1 MFSDG
6 LRLPLWKG
14 YSTPKGVGIHRLKTT
29 DLGWNLSGTKIK
41 NNRKELCAGLKSK
54 IYWALHL
61 WPPYVRW
68 RRSVPIS
75 QGLENRIH
83 VWSRIGHSKLLIKFT
98 LVKFQSLPAIHKP
111 LIFFLLLCPN
121 WLRIAVTQSLC
132 EWVLREFVF
141 YYVSPRI
148 KSRSSGLTACGPH
161 LYLLGVHPFPFPR
174 IVRYHQASDHAEFR
188 QMQVLICSALL
199 IILPGTC
206 PTSTLSPGI
215 TTTIQR
221 EPVLLRMLSLQRL
234 LLTLLVFPC
243 SKWKWW
249 QWALFG
255 LIVELD
261 QDPLC
266 PSSTFTSCILSS
278 AIRTECSV
286 VYKTKSPCCR
296 PGERSIYQLQ
306 VQQRNVWHCE
316 RNWLLQ
322 DYLSSNIH
330 VYSCPNK
337 HVYMCIC
344 THTMPLFV
352 WNKSAFPQCI
362 C

>member
-1 MFSDG
+1 M
-6 LRLPLWKG
+6 
-14 YSTPKGVGIHRLKTT
+14 
-29 DLGWNLSGTKIK
+29 
-41 NNRKELCAGLKSK
+41 
-54 IYWALHL
+54 
-61 WPPYVRW
+61 
-68 RRSVPIS
+68 
-75 QGLENRIH
+75 
-83 VWSRIGHSKLLIKFT
+83 
-98 LVKFQSLPAIHKP
+98 
-111 LIFFLLLCPN
+111 
-121 WLRIAVTQSLC
+121 
-132 EWVLREFVF
+132 LREFVF

-278 AIRTECSV
+278 AIRTECQWCTKLRAPVVDREREAFISYKCSKGTCGIVKETGSSRTTSPQIYMYTHAQINTYTCVYVHTQCLYLCEIKVHFHSAFVNSLWSPDILSGICAVFCTNIFFSDISV
-286 VYKTKSPCCR
+286 TSGFSGHKRFWTGYRFFT
-296 PGERSIYQLQ
+296 
-306 VQQRNVWHCE
+306 
-316 RNWLLQ
+316 WLLSEGPSHSMTRTALRNTWPDFQ
-322 DYLSSNIH
+322 
-330 VYSCPNK
+330 K
-337 HVYMCIC
+337 HHSLRFQTSLLCV
-344 THTMPLFV
+344 F
-352 WNKSAFPQCI
+352 
-362 C
+362 